1 MEQQYNNSLYGVPQ
15 GALFGQFERTDEL
28 NRRISSRQF
37 SDKTLAAN
45 FDPRP
50 VSTRYAVLPIVER
63 RAAPIIQIDKVQE
76 HNVSNNF
83 NPGTQRGPPDTFFT
97 NVDTD
102 SVLRNLT
109 TSIQKGAHQA
119 VYVPSSSSDMYR
131 IEVPTNDRIPTHPGL
146 FSDYHVQASR
156 GLHYSHNGVG
166 NGAFSNNTR
175 VQMRHIS

>member
-1 MEQQYNNSLYGVPQ
+1 MEQYNNNSLYGVPK
-15 GALFGQFERTDEL
+15 GLSVGQFERTNEL
-28 NRRISSRQF
+28 NCRIANRHF

-50 VSTRYAVLPIVER
+50 VSTRYAVLPILER
-63 RAAPIIQIDKVQE
+63 RAVSMIEIDKVIE
-76 HNVSNNF
+76 HSVSNNF

-97 NVDTD
+97 NIDTD

-119 VYVPSSSSDMYR
+119 IYVPSSTSDMYR

-146 FSDYHVQASR
+146 FSDSILQSSR
-156 GLHYSHNGVG
+156 GMHYSHNVVG
-166 NGAFSNNTR
+166 NNAFLNSTR